1 LRAALEPPDGREH
14 VTADRAHPSAFTEL
28 IARSYLVAPDQLPLL
43 VAECA
48 TLLGALETTI
58 YLVDYEQV
66 ALVPVHGVP
75 GDDRPPLR
83 LDATLAGNA
92 FRRVATQVSDAGE
105 QRRAWVPLLDG
116 TERLG
121 VVEYV
126 LPPGD
131 DVVDTGTL
139 ESFTHLVAEL
149 VLSKRAYTD
158 AYEWTRR
165 RRPMNLAA
173 EMQWSLLPPLTFGT
187 PRLVISGLLAPAYE
201 VGGDAFD
208 YAVNGSLAHV
218 AVFDSMGHGLGAA
231 QLAGLAVGAYRNA
244 RRAGLPLQQKALA
257 IDEALRDQHGGER
270 FVTAVLGRLDLDTGE
285 FTWISAG
292 HPAPLLLRDHK
303 VVGALEMT
311 EPCQPL
317 GLLDLAGGAPPP
329 VQTESLQPG
338 DRLLLFTDG
347 VDEARGRD
355 GSFFGMQRLAEFV
368 ARQSASGEPTPEV
381 MRRLQRAVLEHQ
393 QGHLQDD
400 ATTLF
405 VEWLTGKEQTL
416 TP

>member
-1 LRAALEPPDGREH
+1 MTDLPARYADALH
-14 VTADRAHPSAFTEL
+14 AL
-28 IARSYLVAPDQLPLL
+28 ISRSYLLGPDRLPAL

-48 TLLGALETTI
+48 ALLGARDTTI

-66 ALVPVHGVP
+66 RLVPVHGVP
-75 GDDRPPLR
+75 GDDREPLR
-83 LDATLAGNA
+83 VDATLAGTA
-92 FRRVATQVSDAGE
+92 FRRVASQRSEAGDD
-105 QRRAWVPLLDG
+105 RRLWVPLLDG
-116 TERLG
+116 VERLG

-126 LPPGD
+126 LEGD
-131 DVVDTGTL
+131 VDVDDDLTSLL
-139 ESFTHLVAEL
+139 EDFTHLVAEL
-149 VLSKRAYTD
+149 LISKRAYTD
-158 AYEWTRR
+158 VYEWTRR
-165 RRPMNLAA
+165 RRPMELAA
-173 EMQWSLLPPLTFGT
+173 EMQWGLLPPLTFGT

-208 YAVNGSLAHV
+208 YSVNGALAHV

-244 RRAGLPLQQKALA
+244 RRAGLPLQETALA
-257 IDEALRDQHGGER
+257 IDTALSDQHGGER

-303 VVGALEMT
+303 VVGALDMG
-311 EPCQPL
+311 EPAQPL
-317 GLLDLAGGAPPP
+317 GLLDLAGRTPPP

-347 VDEARGRD
+347 VDEARARD
-355 GSFFGMQRLAEFV
+355 GTFFGMQRLAEFV

-393 QGHLQDD
+393 GGRLQDD

-405 VEWLTGKEQTL
+405 VEWLTGKEEEL

>member
-1 LRAALEPPDGREH
+1 MAREPAHAEALEL
-14 VTADRAHPSAFTEL
+14 L
-28 IARSYLVAPDQLPLL
+28 ISRSYLVGPDQLPVL

-48 TLLGALETTI
+48 ALLGARETTI
-58 YLVDYEQV
+58 YLVDYDQSM
-66 ALVPVHGVP
+66 LVPVHGAP
-75 GDDRPPLR
+75 GDDRDALR
-83 LDATLAGNA
+83 VDATLAGNA
-92 FRRVATQVSDAGE
+92 FRRVVTQQSDAGE
-105 QRRAWVPLLDG
+105 HRRVWVPLLDG
-116 TERLG
+116 VERLG

-126 LPPGD
+126 LPQDGKAKET
-131 DVVDTGTL
+131 DTGSL

-149 VLSKRAYTD
+149 LLSKRSYTD

-165 RRPMNLAA
+165 RRPMALAA
-173 EMQWSLLPPLTFGT
+173 EIQWGLLPPLTFGT

-218 AVFDSMGHGLGAA
+218 AVFDSMGHGLRAA

-244 RRAGLPLQQKALA
+244 RRAGLPLQEKALA

-270 FVTAVLGRLDLDTGE
+270 FVTAVLGRLDLDSGE

-292 HPAPLLLRDHK
+292 HPAPLLLRGHK
-303 VVGALEMT
+303 VVGTLQIT

-317 GLLDLAGGAPPP
+317 GLLDLAGGAPPV
-329 VQTESLQPG
+329 VQTESLEPG

-393 QGHLQDD
+393 EGELQDD

-405 VEWLTGKEQTL
+405 IEWLTGKEEL
-416 TP
+416 LEP

>member
-1 LRAALEPPDGREH
+1 MAADPVLARALEL
-14 VTADRAHPSAFTEL
+14 L
-28 IARSYLVAPDQLPLL
+28 ISRSYLVVPDQLPLL
-43 VAECA
+43 VAEA
-48 TLLGALETTI
+48 AALLGAPETTL
-58 YLVDYEQV
+58 YLVDYEQS

-75 GDDRPPLR
+75 GDDREPLR
-83 LDATLAGNA
+83 VDATLAGNA
-92 FRRVATQVSDAGE
+92 FRRVTSQVSDAGE
-105 QRRAWVPLLDG
+105 QRRVWVPLLDG
-116 TERLG
+116 VERLG

-126 LPPGD
+126 LPASD
-131 DVVDTGTL
+131 DPLDPAAL
-139 ESFTHLVAEL
+139 EAFTHLAAEL
-149 VLSKRAYTD
+149 VISKRAYTD
-158 AYEWTRR
+158 VYEWTRR
-165 RRPMNLAA
+165 RQPMALAA

-218 AVFDSMGHGLGAA
+218 AVFDSMGHGLRAA

-303 VVGALEMT
+303 VVGALEMV

-317 GLLDLAGGAPPP
+317 GLLDLAGGAPPQ

-393 QGHLQDD
+393 QGQLQDD

-405 VEWLTGKEQTL
+405 VEWLTGKEEETL